1 MKDVAPALR
10 RSWARLRALALGVA
24 CVASFLGTSLVQAA
38 DYPAPHEGVWTI
50 RDFHFASGEV
60 LPELRIHYYTVGD
73 PAGQPVLVL
82 HGTAGSAQGMLNP
95 AFAGELFGPGQPLDA
110 ARHFIILPDAIGAG
124 QSSKPSDG
132 LRMAFPHYNYE
143 DMVRAQ
149 HALVAEHLGIRQLRL
164 VVGNSMGGMHTW
176 LWGVM
181 YPGEAR
187 NLVPLASMPVE
198 VAGRNWMTRRLL
210 VELIKADPE
219 WNGGN
224 YTHQPAHLQLALT
237 TFGVTTLG
245 GNRGWHQVAPTQDAA
260 DQYITSALARAP
272 TGDANDVIYQF
283 EASRGYNPSP
293 RLEAIRARVL
303 AVNSADDERN
313 PPELGVMEREL
324 RRIPGARL
332 YLIPGSPDT
341 RGHGTTA
348 QARWWSGALREFL
361 AADPL

>member
-1 MKDVAPALR
+1 MLLSDAFR
-10 RSWARLRALALGVA
+10 RLHGLARAL
-24 CVASFLGTSLVQAA
+24 LVVGATLTAVLPAARAA
-38 DYPAPHEGVWTI
+38 DYPTPREGVWTI
-50 RDFHFASGEV
+50 RDFRFASGDV
-60 LPELRIHYYTVGD
+60 LPELRLHYYTVGN

-82 HGTAGSAQGMLNP
+82 HGTAGSAKGMLNP

-110 ARHFIILPDAIGAG
+110 ARHFIIVPDAIGAG
-124 QSSKPSDG
+124 ESSKPSDG

-149 HALVAEHLGIRQLRL
+149 HALVMEHLGIRQLKL

-198 VAGRNWMTRRLL
+198 VAGRNWMMRLLL

-224 YTHQPAHLQLALT
+224 YTHQPPHLQLALT
-237 TFGVTTLG
+237 TFSVATLG

-260 DQYITSALARAP
+260 DRYVTTVLERSP
-272 TGDANDVIYQF
+272 SGDANDVIYQF
-283 EASRGYNPSP
+283 EASKGYNPEP
-293 RLEAIRARVL
+293 RLGAIRARVL
-303 AVNSADDERN
+303 AVNSSDDERN

-324 RRIPGARL
+324 QRIPGARL

-348 QARWWSGALREFL
+348 QARWWSGALRDFL
-361 AADPL
+361 ASDTP